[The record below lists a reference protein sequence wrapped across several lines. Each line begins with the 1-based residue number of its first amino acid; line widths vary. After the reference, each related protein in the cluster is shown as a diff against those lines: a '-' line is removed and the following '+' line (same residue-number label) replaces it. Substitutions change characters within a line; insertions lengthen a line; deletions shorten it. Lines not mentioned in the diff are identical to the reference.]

1 MRSVG
6 TLATSPAGLVMGE
19 RIPASV
25 AEGKAAQ
32 GEPPRFFE
40 VVEVLKRELCLSGT
54 MKDVVEQAAEALGL
68 DTKEKNLYSIA
79 EECAQKLGI
88 RF

>member
-1 MRSVG
+1 MNIDRRDRHRHNHHRLKTYTSCHRSVC
-6 TLATSPAGLVMGE
+6 M
-19 RIPASV
+19 
-25 AEGKAAQ
+25 
-32 GEPPRFFE
+32 
-40 VVEVLKRELCLSGT
+40 
-54 MKDVVEQAAEALGL
+54 VEQAAEALGL